1 MPKTINKTIS
11 LTSEYI
17 DILKELRDE
26 AISDSSKL
34 IRAFIGYFKDNSVEF
49 QKIKQKIKNGDYD
62 IK

>member
-11 LTSEYI
+11 LTSKHI
-17 DILKELRDE
+17 DILKELCDE
-26 AISDSSKL
+26 SISDSSKL
-34 IRAFIGYFKDNSVEF
+34 IRAFISYFKDNTIEF